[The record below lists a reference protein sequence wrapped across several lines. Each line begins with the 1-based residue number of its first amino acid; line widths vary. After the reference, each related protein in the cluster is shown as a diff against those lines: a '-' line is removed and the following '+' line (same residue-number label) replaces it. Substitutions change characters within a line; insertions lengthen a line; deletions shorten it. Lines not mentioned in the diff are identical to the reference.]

1 MLGNVRK
8 SLYDG
13 VEYKGVFFYVYFFIL
28 SEAIKVF
35 FWWAPNLFII
45 RLLGVY
51 VVRDILECGAYKN
64 LLFNPDMNI
73 S

>member
-1 MLGNVRK
+1 MRK

-28 SEAIKVF
+28 LEAIKVF

-45 RLLGVY
+45 LLLGVY
-51 VVRDILECGAYKN
+51 VVRDISAFKN